1 MIRVRLTTI
10 SLLSTLFIVLL
21 ASTAAAEDAA
31 VLTYESHIRPI
42 FRAHCFDCHGAA
54 DELKGKLD
62 LRLVRLMQKG
72 GEGGPVIVPGKPSE
86 SYLLQRIKAG
96 EMPPGEKSLSAAEI
110 RVIEQWIAAGAK
122 TARPEPESI
131 GPGLGITL
139 EERSFWS
146 FQPIQRPIVTGLS
159 SESRTPI
166 DELILRQMPD
176 GMTFSPDAD
185 RRTLIKRAYF
195 DLTGLPPTPNEMQK
209 WLDDDADGW
218 FDRLLTALLG
228 SPHYGE
234 RWGRHWLDVAGY
246 ADSEG
251 YTVKDDVRPWAYKYR
266 DWVIRALNED
276 KPFDRFII
284 EQLAGDELA
293 GPRDGDLTP
302 EQIDLLTATG
312 FLRMSADGTGSG
324 ANNPDG
330 QNQVIT
336 DTLKIIGTSL
346 LGLSIQC
353 AQCHDHRYD
362 PIPHTDYYAL
372 RAVFEPALDWKAWKV
387 PNARRVSLYTAA
399 DRKKAAEI
407 EAEAKTIGEER
418 GKKQSEFMQQALDK
432 ELVKYDEPLRT
443 QLREAYKTPG
453 SKRTEEHKQL
463 LAKNPSVNISPGN
476 LYQYLPKAAEELKKF
491 DQRMKDVRAKKP
503 VEEFLRALV
512 EPPNHLPETK
522 LFHRG
527 DHQQPKQTIMPASLT
542 VAAREDARR
551 QFTPNDSGLPSSG
564 RRLAFARWLTSG
576 EHPLVSRVIVNRIW
590 MHHFGRGLVKTP
602 SDFGKLG
609 ARPSHPQLL
618 DWLADEFVQQHWS
631 MKKLHRLI
639 MSSTVWRQSGEVR
652 NGGVRSNGTAEEDSA
667 LRTPHSAL
675 TRKPLIRLE
684 AEAIRDRMLAA
695 SGQLDRTLYGA
706 PIAIKE
712 DDTGQIMVD
721 GGQKRRSLYVQVRR
735 SRPVAMMQAFDAPV
749 METNCE
755 SRSNSTVA
763 TQSLMLLNGA
773 FILDQA
779 AKLADRAAAESTALP
794 AEQLAQLPRLP
805 APRSTAWSYGF
816 GTFDEESNRTASFTR
831 LTHWTGSQWQAGPKL
846 PDPQLGY
853 VLLHANGG
861 HPDIAE
867 RAVIRRWTALLDGT
881 VSISGSLS
889 HGSKNGDGVRGRVV
903 SSRSGKAAEWT
914 AFNGATD
921 TPVTSLEVKAGD
933 TIDFVTDCQT
943 SHTSDSFNW
952 PVAILLKAE
961 GQPDRSLSSKQ
972 QFRGPSDPPELF
984 AGQVVRAWQLA
995 LCRPPSNDELVLAMD
1010 FAADQLDLLQNGTV
1024 KLPEGRSPVR
1034 QVLTNLCQSL
1044 MGCNE
1049 FLYID

>member
-1 MIRVRLTTI
+1 MICIRPTTFGLL
-10 SLLSTLFIVLL
+10 SLLFATLL
-21 ASTAAAEDAA
+21 ASEVVAEDATS
-31 VLTYESHIRPI
+31 LTYETHIRPI

-54 DELKGKLD
+54 DEMKGKLD
-62 LRLVRLMQKG
+62 LRLVRLIQKG
-72 GEGGPVIVPGKPSE
+72 GESGPAIVPGEPAE
-86 SYLLQRIKAG
+86 SYLLQRITKG
-96 EMPPGEKSLSAAEI
+96 EMPPGEDSLSTAEI
-110 RVIEQWIAAGAK
+110 RVIEQWIASGAK

-146 FQPIQRPIVTGLS
+146 FQPIRRPVVTELS
-159 SESRTPI
+159 PSARTPI
-166 DELILRQMPD
+166 DELILRQAPD
-176 GMTFSPDAD
+176 GPGFSPDAD

-195 DLTGLPPTPNEMQK
+195 DLIGLPPTPDEMQK
-209 WLDDDADGW
+209 WLAADANGW
-218 FDRLLTALLG
+218 FDRLLTELLD

-266 DWVIRALNED
+266 DWVIHALNED

-293 GPRDGDLTP
+293 GPQNGDLTA

-312 FLRMSADGTGSG
+312 FLRMPADGTGSG

-330 QNQVIT
+330 RNQVMT

-372 RAVFEPALDWKAWKV
+372 RAVFEPALDWKDWKQ

-399 DRKKAAEI
+399 DRTKAAEI
-407 EAEAKTIGEER
+407 ETEAAAIGKVKA
-418 GKKQSEFMQQALDK
+418 KKQAEFIQQALDK
-432 ELVKYDEPLRT
+432 ELMKYEEPLRT
-443 QLREAYKTPG
+443 QLREAYQTAG
-453 SKRTEEHKQL
+453 AKRTAEQKQL

-491 DQRMKDVRAKKP
+491 DQQMKDVRAKKP
-503 VEEFLRALV
+503 VEEFVRALV
-512 EPPNHLPETK
+512 EPTNHVPETK
-522 LFHRG
+522 LFFRG
-527 DHQQPKQTIMPASLT
+527 DHQQPKQTITPASLT
-542 VAAREDARR
+542 VAAPEGAQR
-551 QFTPNDSGLPSSG
+551 QFTANDPDRPTSG
-564 RRLAFARWLTSG
+564 RRLSFALWLTSG

-590 MHHFGRGLVKTP
+590 MHHFGRGLVATP
-602 SDFGKLG
+602 SDFGRLG
-609 ARPSHPQLL
+609 VKPSHPELL
-618 DWLADEFVQQHWS
+618 DWLADEFVQQGWS

-639 MSSTVWRQSGEVR
+639 MSSTVWRQSSEIR
-652 NGGVRSNGTAEEDSA
+652 SAEFGVRSNDTAKVD
-667 LRTPHSAL
+667 SAL
-675 TRKPLIRLE
+675 TRKSLIRLE
-684 AEAIRDRMLAA
+684 AETIRDRMLAA

-712 DDTGQIMVD
+712 DDTGQVMVD

-735 SRPVAMMQAFDAPV
+735 SRPVAMMQVFDAPV

-779 AKLADRAAAESTALP
+779 AKLADRAAAESTSLP
-794 AEQLAQLPRLP
+794 PEQLAAMPKLPV
-805 APRSTAWSYGF
+805 PRSMAWSYGF
-816 GTFDEESNRTASFTR
+816 GAFDEKTSRTASFTP

-846 PDPQLGY
+846 PDPGLGY

-861 HPDIAE
+861 HPDVPG
-867 RAVIRRWTALLDGT
+867 RAVIRRWTASVDGV
-881 VSISGSLS
+881 VSVSGSLS

-903 SSRSGKAAEWT
+903 SSRSGKAGEWT

-921 TPVTSLEVKAGD
+921 TPVANLEVKAGD
-933 TIDFVTDCQT
+933 TIDFVTDCLTNQ
-943 SHTSDSFNW
+943 TSDSFNW
-952 PVAILLKAE
+952 PVTVLLKTAGE
-961 GQPDRSLSSKQ
+961 PDRNLVSKQ
-972 QFRGPSDPPELF
+972 QFRGPSEPTELF

-1010 FAADQLDLLQNGTV
+1010 FAADQLDLLQSGTV
-1024 KLPEGRSPVR
+1024 KLPEGRSPAR

-1044 MGCNE
+1044 MSCNE

>member
-10 SLLSTLFIVLL
+10 SLMAILSLVSL
-21 ASTAAAEDAA
+21 ASAAVAEDATE
-31 VLTYESHIRPI
+31 LTYESHIRPI

-72 GEGGPVIVPGKPSE
+72 GESGAAIVPGKPSE
-86 SYLLQRIKAG
+86 SYLLSRVTNG
-96 EMPPGEKSLSAAEI
+96 EMPPGEDSLSAAEI
-110 RVIEQWIAAGAK
+110 RVIERWIAAGAK

-131 GPGLGITL
+131 GPGLGVTP

-146 FQPIQRPIVTGLS
+146 FQPIRRPVVSELS
-159 SESRTPI
+159 ANARTPI

-176 GMTFSPDAD
+176 GTTFSPDAD

-195 DLTGLPPTPNEMQK
+195 DLTGLPPTSDEMQK
-209 WLDDDADGW
+209 WLADDADGW
-218 FDRLLTALLG
+218 FDRLLTALLD

-266 DWVIRALNED
+266 DWVIHALNED
-276 KPFDRFII
+276 RPFNRFVI

-302 EQIDLLTATG
+302 KQIDLLTATG
-312 FLRMSADGTGSG
+312 FLRMPADGTGSG
-324 ANNPDG
+324 ANAAAG
-330 QNQVIT
+330 RNQVMT

-362 PIPHTDYYAL
+362 PIPHTDYYGL

-399 DRKKAAEI
+399 DRKQAAEI
-407 EAEAKTIGEER
+407 ETEAKTIGEER
-418 GKKQSEFMQQALDK
+418 GRKQSEFMQQALDK

-443 QLREAYKTPG
+443 QLREAYKTPAN
-453 SKRTEEHKQL
+453 KRTEEHKQL

-491 DQRMKDVRAKKP
+491 DQRMKEVRAKKP

-512 EPPNHLPETK
+512 EPPNHTPETK

-527 DHQQPKQTIMPASLT
+527 DHQQPKQTIAPASLT
-542 VAAREDARR
+542 VAAPEDASR
-551 QFTPNDSGLPSSG
+551 QFTSNDSMLPTSG
-564 RRLAFARWLTSG
+564 RRLAFARWLTNG

-590 MHHFGRGLVKTP
+590 MHHFGRGLVETP

-609 ARPSHPQLL
+609 ARPSHPELL
-618 DWLADEFVQQHWS
+618 DWLADEFVQQGWS

-652 NGGVRSNGTAEEDSA
+652 SDDTAEEDSA
-667 LRTPHSAL
+667 LRAPHSAL
-675 TRKPLIRLE
+675 TRKPLVRLE
-684 AEAIRDRMLAA
+684 AETIRDRMLAA

-712 DDTGQIMVD
+712 DDTGQVMVD

-779 AKLADRAAAESTALP
+779 AKLADRAVAESTKLP
-794 AEQLAQLPRLP
+794 AEQLAELPKLT
-805 APRSTAWSYGF
+805 AARSSAWSYGF
-816 GTFDEESNRTASFTR
+816 GSFDEKLNRTASFTQ

-903 SSRSGKAAEWT
+903 SSRSGRAAEWT
-914 AFNGATD
+914 AFNGTTD
-921 TPVTSLEVKAGD
+921 TSLASLEVKAGD
-933 TIDFVTDCQT
+933 TIDFVTDCRAN
-943 SHTSDSFNW
+943 HTSDSFNW
-952 PVAILLKAE
+952 PVTIVLKAT
-961 GQPDRSLSSKQ
+961 GMPDRSLSSKQ
-972 QFRGPSDPPELF
+972 QFRGPSDTPELF
-984 AGQVVRAWQLA
+984 AGHVVRAWQLA
-995 LCRPPSNDELVLAMD
+995 LCRPPSNEELELAMN
-1010 FAADQLDLLQNGTV
+1010 FAADQLDLLQSGAV
-1024 KLPEGRSPVR
+1024 KLPEGRAASR

-1044 MGCNE
+1044 LSCNE
-1049 FLYID
+1049 FLYVD